1 MGPVANE
8 PRWTDQRLVCL
19 SALEFEPKHL
29 RGASFS
35 PLLCTC
41 WARTRSLSSAQIN
54 CERVAPAL

>member
-35 PLLCTC
+35 RC
-41 WARTRSLSSAQIN
+41 WALAGTHTIAEQRTDQL
-54 CERVAPAL
+54 